1 MTTSEQ
7 PTSPLGRRQFLYGTG
22 VAMLLPQLESLAATP
37 QNEPPAPKR
46 LLALYVG
53 HGLAITRDDDHPAR
67 DWSWYPRVVDGKMLF
82 GKSTAAYQPLADD
95 ISIFY
100 GLDHPQVVASNGHSS
115 ADSFLTGSNPQGAV
129 IHPSVDQV
137 AAMAHGKQTRFASLV
152 LGNEGGL
159 GIRGGSH
166 TLSYNRSGRAIPSV
180 NSPQQL
186 YNQLFNSAPEFVQ
199 AEKELYLKNNN
210 LVDRVLQSANDLKRR
225 TSANDN
231 RQIESYLESVRA
243 VEKNIQ
249 RMQKWSDTPKPDVAT
264 SDLALKA
271 TVNEPDVFIETMY
284 NLIYLAFKTDSTRY
298 ATYLLQTM
306 GSGIWNDMPKNALGL
321 GVNHHLLAHN
331 AAGTGLAA
339 MEKLGSYDKF
349 HANLIASL
357 LQRMKDT
364 PESGGS
370 MLDNTL
376 VLFGCSNSKTHV
388 NRDYPLML
396 AGGRNLGIKQGQ
408 FHDLS
413 TRDARMS
420 DLLLTMLQQIDV
432 PIPAFSDSNS
442 LIEEILS

>member
-1 MTTSEQ
+1 MMTPEHPESRRN
-7 PTSPLGRRQFLYGTG
+7 RRQFLYGTG

-37 QNEPPAPKR
+37 REAKSVPKR

-53 HGLAITRDDDHPAR
+53 HGLAITRQDDHPAR
-67 DWSWYPRVVDGKMLF
+67 DWSWYPRLIDGSMVF
-82 GKSTAAYQPLADD
+82 GKSTACYQPLADD

-115 ADSFLTGSNPQGAV
+115 ADSFLTGSNPQGSV

-152 LGNEGGL
+152 LGNQGGL

-180 NSPQQL
+180 NNPLQL
-186 YNQLFNSAPEFVQ
+186 YNQLFNSAPEIMQ
-199 AEKELYLKNNN
+199 AEKQLYQKNND
-210 LVDRVLQSANDLKRR
+210 LVDRVLESAKDLKRR
-225 TSANDN
+225 TSVNDN
-231 RQIESYLESVRA
+231 RQIDSYIESVRA
-243 VEKNIQ
+243 VEKNLE
-249 RMQKWSDTPKPDVAT
+249 RMQKWSDTPKPEVDA

-271 TVNEPDVFIETMY
+271 TVNEPNVFIETMY

-298 ATYLLQTM
+298 VTYLLQTM
-306 GSGIWNDMPKNALGL
+306 GSGSWDDMPKNALGL
-321 GVNHHLLAHN
+321 GANHHLLAHN

-339 MEKLGSYDKF
+339 MQKLGAYDKF
-349 HANLIASL
+349 HAELIASL

-364 PESGGS
+364 PEPGGS

-396 AGGRNLGIKQGQ
+396 AGGHNLGIKQGQ
-408 FHDLS
+408 FLDMS

-432 PIPAFSDSNS
+432 PASSFSDSNS
-442 LIEEILS
+442 VIEDILS